1 MESSG
6 NLSQTS
12 PSPSLSPSH
21 TPSAASLD
29 PVVANTVGIGSSSKP
44 LLHSKKRS
52 RSTKTTSTV
61 WDHFTKLENNSNRCT
76 CNYCGKEYACD
87 TTSCGTSTLWKHLKN
102 QCKKYPYKEEEKGQT
117 ILTLQPS
124 HGGKCGSN
132 FVTTFFSQQACRE
145 ACAKMLI
152 IDELPFKF
160 IENEGFRHFCSVSCP
175 KFDPP

>member
-1 MESSG
+1 V
-6 NLSQTS
+6 
-12 PSPSLSPSH
+12 H
-21 TPSAASLD
+21 
-29 PVVANTVGIGSSSKP
+29 
-44 LLHSKKRS
+44 
-52 RSTKTTSTV
+52 
-61 WDHFTKLENNSNRCT
+61 
-76 CNYCGKEYACD
+76 YCGKEYACD

-132 FVTTFFSQQACRE
+132 FVTTFFSQQVCRE
-145 ACAKMLI
+145 ACTKMLI

-175 KFDPP
+175 KFDPPSRVTVARDIYQLYLEEKKKLKSFFVSNSQRICLTIDKWTSLQNVNYMVINAHFIDSE

>member
-6 NLSQTS
+6 NLSQT
-12 PSPSLSPSH
+12 SPSLSPSH

-76 CNYCGKEYACD
+76 CNYCAKEYACD

-102 QCKKYPYKEEEKGQT
+102 QCKKYPYKEEEK
-117 ILTLQPS
+117 
-124 HGGKCGSN
+124 
-132 FVTTFFSQQACRE
+132 
-145 ACAKMLI
+145 
-152 IDELPFKF
+152 
-160 IENEGFRHFCSVSCP
+160 
-175 KFDPP
+175 